1 MEKIRCICIMRDLV
15 RAMSELESS
24 LEENYGI
31 SLNEAMAMCAI
42 GEETVTAGTVVNRT
56 GLKAPH
62 VSKVLR
68 SIEGKGLVTRNF
80 GDCDKRQIC
89 FSLTGKAKDCLSR
102 LRSEGIAVPDLI
114 RSIFAEDRSDTI

>member
-1 MEKIRCICIMRDLV
+1 MRDLV

-24 LEENYGI
+24 LEDGYGI
-31 SLNEAMAMCAI
+31 TLNEAMSMCAI

-68 SIEGKGLVTRNF
+68 SIEKKGMVTRNF

-114 RSIFAEDRSDTI
+114 GSIFAEDRQDAI

>member
-1 MEKIRCICIMRDLV
+1 MRELV
-15 RAMSELESS
+15 KAMSELESS

-31 SLNEAMAMCAI
+31 TLNEAMAMCAI
-42 GEETVTAGTVVNRT
+42 GNETVTAGTVAGRT

-68 SIEGKGLVTRNF
+68 SIEKKGMVTRSF

-89 FSLTGKAKDCLSR
+89 FSLTEKAKDCLSR
-102 LRSEGIAVPDLI
+102 LRSEGIGIPELI
-114 RSIFAEDRSDTI
+114 SSIFSGERLESI